1 MDESACS
8 MTNLFELLL
17 CNLQIDAVYCSQS
30 SVAEKQSNISLPSP
44 EGKGMRAYKLS
55 TFILLLVVLTL
66 ASCSSNNDVTEEPTR
81 SSEDVIRTAEAIA
94 EKTRQFSTSTPE
106 PSQVPPSPTTIIDT
120 ATPEP
125 TATLASPRVVPKY
138 NSNVRSG
145 PGEEYPIIDFFFVDQ
160 EADVIALHIHETM
173 GTWWY
178 IKRIGSGLNGWVWG
192 GAVEFSG
199 DASGIPLWEAP
210 PTPTATVLESGPTET
225 DTPSVAPTDTDTP

>member
-1 MDESACS
+1 
-8 MTNLFELLL
+8 
-17 CNLQIDAVYCSQS
+17 
-30 SVAEKQSNISLPSP
+30 
-44 EGKGMRAYKLS
+44 MRAYKLS
-55 TFILLLVVLTL
+55 PLILLLVVLTL

-106 PSQVPPSPTTIIDT
+106 PTQIPPSPTIIADT

-125 TATLASPRVVPKY
+125 TATLASPQVVPKY
-138 NSNVRSG
+138 NANVRSG

-160 EADVIALHIHETM
+160 EADVIALHIHETT

-178 IKRIGSGLNGWVWG
+178 IKRIGSGLNGWVWN

-199 DASGIPLWEAP
+199 DASGIPLWDAP
-210 PTPTATVLESGPTET
+210 PTPTATVLESGPPET
-225 DTPSVAPTDTDTP
+225 DTPEPTDTDTP